1 MRFRPPSADPFS
13 ITGAL
18 LVGGCAAVVVPAV
31 GFGPSAAG
39 AAVLVAGVT
48 WVLVEQVPDHV
59 DRAVDARLYLLLGG
73 AALVPFLAHIVGDAL
88 GTALVPESYTLPAV
102 GFGLFGIA
110 LFETGRRRRANNLRS
125 RESVHVHLAMAESSR
140 RLFVLSTVSA
150 LTGVVG
156 VRLVAGEKVGLPLL
170 AGAVGGTVI
179 GLFLLDTA
187 DVDLFVLDR
196 GLVVVPKRRFG
207 VSIIPWRRVRR
218 ISVTDRTLRVER
230 GLPWPTRY
238 ERTLPTTS
246 EAQELRDTLR
256 RNRRSG

>member
-13 ITGAL
+13 IAVAL

-39 AAVLVAGVT
+39 AAVLAAGVA

-59 DRAVDARLYLLLGG
+59 DRAADARLYLPLGG
-73 AALVPFLAHIVGDAL
+73 AAFLPLVVDIAGDAL
-88 GTALVPESYTLPAV
+88 GSAVVPESYTLPAV
-102 GFGLFGIA
+102 GFSFVGII
-110 LFETGRRRRANNLRS
+110 LVETGRRRRANNLRS
-125 RESVHVHLAMAESSR
+125 REAVHVRLAMAESSR

-150 LTGVVG
+150 LTGAGG
-156 VRLVAGEKVGLPLL
+156 VRLVAGERVGLPLL
-170 AGAVGGTVI
+170 VGAVGGTVV

-207 VSIIPWRRVRR
+207 VSVVPWRRVRR
-218 ISVTDRTLRVER
+218 VSVTDRTLRVER
-230 GLPWPTRY
+230 GLPWPMSY
-238 ERTLPTTS
+238 ERTLPTAS
-246 EAQELRDTLR
+246 EARELRDTLR
-256 RNRRSG
+256 RYRRSG